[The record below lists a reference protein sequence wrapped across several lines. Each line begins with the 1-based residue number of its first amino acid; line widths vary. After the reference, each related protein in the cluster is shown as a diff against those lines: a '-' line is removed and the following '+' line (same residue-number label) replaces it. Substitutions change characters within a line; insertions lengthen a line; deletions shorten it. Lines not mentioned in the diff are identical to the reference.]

1 MKKEICL
8 SVAVYFVF
16 SFFITSKIPAQELI
30 KEHVFQNREYWSFKF
45 LFEDVVAFSGKT
57 HGTEEVAAFVLLN
70 ENTLEEGLEIKSGTP
85 SGSHHGGQERY
96 FHSFGN
102 FIYDTATSRLFI
114 YRNFAEWENH
124 YAVMLAFD
132 TNGNELSD
140 RRYEVSPDFV
150 RDDTLYAY
158 HLRYNRYYFLQASN
172 LNFELDTLMKTKK
185 RFTSLRGYHFL
196 SDGERLYN
204 RNEVQ
209 YQFETEDFFNAQE
222 QTENRDI
229 IKELSDSTFMYVAQ
243 KVRFDS
249 NNNTEVLQMVMR
261 FFDIE
266 MNKLYEA
273 EAAYE
278 PGMLTNLSHVQ
289 PAPDSGFWA
298 LNNDH
303 LVRFDRKLKIV
314 NRTFLP
320 FEENFKAFRVR
331 NDELHLLTYTAHN
344 SRYRMYRDDYYVVED
359 DTTVSSV
366 NLKTP
371 KSHNVFPNPT
381 SGQLRISGYGSD
393 QKSFEVYN
401 LTGVQ
406 VKTATARNSSI
417 DLSNLP
423 SGVYIVLV
431 RTEAGTDQFRVVKK

>member
-1 MKKEICL
+1 MKKEVCLFL
-8 SVAVYFVF
+8 SVCFIF
-16 SFFITSKIPAQELI
+16 SFSFNAEIRAQELI
-30 KEHVFQNREYWSFKF
+30 KEHVFQNREYRDFKF
-45 LFEDVVAFSGKT
+45 LFEDVVAFAGKT
-57 HGTEEVAAFVLLN
+57 HGTEEVGSFVLLN
-70 ENTLEEGLEIKSGTP
+70 ENTLEEGLEIKSGRP

-96 FHSFGN
+96 YHSFGN

-114 YRNFAEWENH
+114 YRSSSEWENH

-150 RDDTLYAY
+150 RGDTLYAY

-172 LNFELDTLMKTKK
+172 LNFELDFLMKTKK
-185 RFTSLRGYHFL
+185 RFTSLRGYNFL
-196 SDGERLYN
+196 TDGERLYN
-204 RNEVQ
+204 RNEEQ
-209 YQFETEDFFNAQE
+209 YDFETQDFFNAQE

-229 IKELSDSTFMYVAQ
+229 IKVLSDSTFMYLAQ

-249 NNNTEVLQMVMR
+249 NNNTEVLKIVMR

-273 EAAYE
+273 EAAYDS
-278 PGMLTNLSHVQ
+278 GILTGLSHIQ

-314 NRTFLP
+314 NRAFLP

-344 SRYRMYRDDYYVVED
+344 SRYRIYRDDYYVVED
-359 DTTVSSV
+359 DTTVSSA

-371 KSHNVFPNPT
+371 KSHSVFPNPT

-393 QKSFEVYN
+393 QKPIEVYD

-406 VKTATARNSSI
+406 VKTATARNASI